1 MDLTII
7 ELHCNEFILVNQ
19 IIINLPPTAMVHHRI
34 FFLLLFN
41 PNIVTKTSKAFKKE
55 KEYIFKP
62 RNNSKNI
69 YIFFKKEYNTIKLEN
84 FTQARRKEPVLFG
97 EELVLVDLAATAF
110 GSIARSFFP
119 LVRHYHLR

>member
-7 ELHCNEFILVNQ
+7 ELYCNVFILVNQ
-19 IIINLPPTAMVHHRI
+19 ININLPPTAIAHYRF

-41 PNIVTKTSKAFKKE
+41 PNIVTKTSKAFNKA

-62 RNNSKNI
+62 RNNSKTKL
-69 YIFFKKEYNTIKLEN
+69 FFKKEYNTIKLEN

-97 EELVLVDLAATAF
+97 EELVLVDLTATAF
-110 GSIARSFFP
+110 CGIARSFFP
-119 LVRHYHLR
+119 LVRYYHLR